1 MKSGLNIAL
10 FVGIDF
16 TASNGTV
23 TSPKSL
29 HFINLTHTDTFN
41 PYQQVIQSVGEILIH
56 YDTDKMVPVYG
67 FGAKPRFP
75 EWSEQTASHC
85 FPCTGRRGLREDE
98 VFQVEGVLQLYSYV
112 LANIELDGPTYFAK
126 LIRRVIERTRIDLSS
141 NPDHYCFLL
150 IITDGVIHDF
160 QPTVEELV
168 EASKLPISIVIVGV
182 GNEGNQWSF
191 QILPA

>member
-56 YDTDKMVPVYG
+56 YDSDKMVPVYG

-75 EWSEQTASHC
+75 EWSEQTANHC

-112 LANIELDGPTYFAK
+112 LTNIELDGPTYFLREA
-126 LIRRVIERTRIDLSS
+126 ESPCDRTDANR
-141 NPDHYCFLL
+141 PLL
-150 IITDGVIHDF
+150 
-160 QPTVEELV
+160 
-168 EASKLPISIVIVGV
+168 
-182 GNEGNQWSF
+182 
-191 QILPA
+191 